1 MTKEEALTIARLAA
15 HSLATIFEWPDKHL
29 PRWLLSPFLF
39 EDDEESPGTA
49 KLFFFFLAELLE
61 HSTEFE
67 TIVITPTFI
76 WDKSL
81 KQLHT
86 TSSVVYFGVA
96 DAARKF
102 LNFYLSHKTKVLIF
116 YQDGS
121 FSEVEF
127 SDDRVIHLQRL
138 LIVHTSAILEWP
150 LICND
155 SKILQLIKRDFQT
168 FDQVFSAFAFA
179 RNEGE
184 RRLMLLLISLFQVP
198 EAGAELT
205 DKGFAPLKEMVLA
218 DVYRHIEYKLRAM
231 ELLANFQQ
239 ALTVQ
244 LDIAHRVFCSSA
256 LRNRA
261 IWDICFEPG
270 QVRQAVSKAMDLW
283 SKPDLIF
290 EGGYSRL
297 LGAAQNKM
305 LRSKEEQLLLL
316 SRIELTTGLSFEQVS
331 PKVSQEIDDW
341 LSSNS

>member
-1 MTKEEALTIARLAA
+1 MTKEEALAIARLAA
-15 HSLATIFEWPDKHL
+15 HSLAVMLEWPDKHL
-29 PRWLLSPFLF
+29 PPWLLSPFLF
-39 EDDEESPGTA
+39 EDDEESPGMT
-49 KLFFFFLAELLE
+49 KLVFFFLAELLE

-86 TSSVVYFGVA
+86 TNSVAYFGVA

-150 LICND
+150 IICDD

-168 FDQVFSAFAFA
+168 VDHVFSAFAFA
-179 RNEGE
+179 RNKGE
-184 RRLMLLLISLFQVP
+184 RRLKLLLLLLLQVP
-198 EAGAELT
+198 EVGAKLTTAELT
-205 DKGFAPLKEMVLA
+205 RYKGFAPLKEMVLA
-218 DVYRHIEYKLRAM
+218 DVYRHLEYKLRAM

-239 ALTVQ
+239 PLTVQ
-244 LDIAHRVFCSSA
+244 LDIAHRVFCSLA
-256 LRNRA
+256 LVNRV
-261 IWDICFEPG
+261 IWDIYFDP
-270 QVRQAVSKAMDLW
+270 APSKAMYLW
-283 SKPDLIF
+283 SMPDLIF

-297 LGAAQNKM
+297 LGAVQDKI
-305 LRSKEEQLLLL
+305 LGLGD
-316 SRIELTTGLSFEQVS
+316 SRVRNFCVG
-331 PKVSQEIDDW
+331 KIDLW
-341 LSSNS
+341 LEV